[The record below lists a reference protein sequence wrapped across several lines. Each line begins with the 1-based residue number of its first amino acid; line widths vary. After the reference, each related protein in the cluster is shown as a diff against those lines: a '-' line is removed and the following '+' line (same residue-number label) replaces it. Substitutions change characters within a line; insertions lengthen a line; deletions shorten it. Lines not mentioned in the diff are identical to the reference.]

1 MVFHLS
7 EIEKKIEYSFKNP
20 EILRV
25 AFTHASFSNEKRG
38 EKNNERLEF
47 LGDSVLGFVVVD
59 YLFKTTNEDEGD
71 MTVLK
76 QTVVS
81 FKPLCLACNR
91 LKLFEHL
98 LVGDKVLITDKLKEN
113 LMESIIGAIYLDGG
127 VEEAKKFIVKNLIKP
142 YLKIGNKT
150 VDYKSKL
157 NELSSKKRF
166 EVSYEVIKKE
176 GLDNNPKHTVAVVI
190 NGKRVAKATAN
201 GKKQNA
207 EQLVAKKAL
216 LLLKNKKSTNG
227 KQNA

>member
-20 EILRV
+20 EILRI

-47 LGDSVLGFVVVD
+47 LGDSVLGFVVTD

-76 QTVVS
+76 QAVVS
-81 FKPLCLACNR
+81 FKPLSLACNR
-91 LKLFEHL
+91 LKLFNYL
-98 LVGDKVLITDKLKEN
+98 LVGDKVAITDKLKEN

-142 YLKIGNKT
+142 YLKIGNKV
-150 VDYKSKL
+150 VDYKSEL

-166 EVSYEVIKKE
+166 EVSYELIKKV
-176 GLDNNPKHTVAVVI
+176 GLDNNPTHTVAVFI
-190 NGKRVAKATAN
+190 DGKQLAKATAN
-201 GKKQNA
+201 GKRQNA

-216 LLLKNKKSTNG
+216 LLLQKQKINKR
-227 KQNA
+227 